1 MKKFFNNLFL
11 LLFISIILFVVAGS
25 CTEKAVPP
33 APAPFALFSMSK
45 DGGVPPFEITFT
57 NKSENTDTYVWDFGD
72 NTPTSTEKSPKH
84 TYTASGTYTVT
95 LTATG
100 KGGSTKAQ
108 QSVFIDKP
116 ISKIFLT
123 SIIVEKIPF
132 ARVNGLRW
140 DATSGPD
147 LFITITSPLFT
158 SKPNLYTQPNEL
170 WFRDIEFPSFLPV
183 KIVLDSPLELVG
195 LGNDFSVNVWDNDGL
210 GVNEYMGNVT
220 FKFSDYTTGANPYP
234 TTIRKINDDYTVSL
248 VVTWSK

>member
-1 MKKFFNNLFL
+1 MKKYFNNLVL
-11 LLFISIILFVVAGS
+11 LLFISIFIGS

-33 APAPFALFSMSK
+33 APSPFAIFEMSK
-45 DGGVPPFEITFT
+45 DGGVPPFEMIFT
-57 NKSENTDTYVWDFGD
+57 NKSANTDTYLWDFGD
-72 NTPTSTEKSPKH
+72 NTPTSTEKNPKH

-116 ISKIFLT
+116 ISRIFLT
-123 SIIVEKIPF
+123 SIVVEKIPF

-147 LFITITSPLFT
+147 LFITITSPLST

-170 WFRDIEFPSFLPV
+170 WFRDIEFPAFLPV
-183 KIVLDSPLELVG
+183 KIVLDTPLELVG
-195 LGNDFSVNVWDNDGL
+195 FSNDFSVNILDNDNAE
-210 GVNEYMGNVT
+210 VNEYMGNIT
-220 FKFSDYTTGANPYP
+220 FKFSDYTTGTNPYP
-234 TTIRKINDDYTVSL
+234 TTIRKINGDYTVSL
-248 VVTWSK
+248 IVRWSK